1 MKKFTSLLLFCLLLL
16 GLAACNG
23 WPAVS
28 PSGTA
33 SALTGTQQTG
43 STRTPRS
50 APSPTVEM
58 MQGTIS
64 LWHAWDDDQL
74 PALLG
79 IIASFQETYPG
90 ILFDVLYVPPQ
101 NLYDRYF
108 LAASE
113 GGGPSILLATAEW
126 GPQLFDA
133 GLVADLTGRPN
144 PATLE
149 RLSPPALG
157 TGQYRGSL
165 ISLPYSQ
172 RGVVLYRNRQIIPES
187 PTTFDDL
194 IRLAQLL
201 TEGDQIGAILERSPY
216 FAGGH
221 IYGFGGSLMDE
232 DNYPMFNTPAG
243 LAWVELLQTFAQAG
257 PPDYFTDNDLDLFR
271 QGRVGFV
278 IDGTWNRYN
287 LAEAIGVA
295 YLEIDPWPVHD
306 HGALA
311 GFVHADNLYL
321 NAKSSEATAR
331 LAWLFIEHM
340 LSEESQALLGPTS
353 LIPVVDITLES
364 KLADQALNAL
374 AGGVTYPIQP
384 QFSVY
389 LDPLDQA
396 LRSVF
401 DSGVPREQALQT
413 AEEAIRTALQNT
425 SPAP

>member
-1 MKKFTSLLLFCLLLL
+1 MKKFAPLLLLCLLLV
-16 GLAACNG
+16 GLAACDG
-23 WPAVS
+23 WPAAS
-28 PSGTA
+28 PSSTA
-33 SALTGTQQTG
+33 SALTETQQVG
-43 STRTPRS
+43 STHVPRPT
-50 APSPTVEM
+50 PSPTIQLR
-58 MQGTIS
+58 QGTIS

-79 IIASFQETYPG
+79 IIASFQEIYPG

-108 LAASE
+108 LATSE
-113 GGGPSILLATAEW
+113 GGGPSILLGTAEW

-144 PATLE
+144 PSILE
-149 RLSPPALG
+149 RLLPPALG

-187 PTTFDDL
+187 PETFDDL

-221 IYGFGGSLMDE
+221 LYGFGGSLMDE
-232 DNYPMFNTPAG
+232 DNNPMFNTPAG

-287 LAEAIGVA
+287 LAEAIGAA

-311 GFVHADNLYL
+311 GFVHADNIYL
-321 NAKSSEATAR
+321 NAKSSEATAG

-340 LSEESQALLGPTS
+340 LSEESQALLGSTS
-353 LIPVVDITLES
+353 LLPVVDITLES

-374 AGGVTYPIQP
+374 AGGVTYPVHP

-401 DSGVPREQALQT
+401 DRGVLPEQALRT
-413 AEEAIRTALQNT
+413 AEEAIRTVLQST
-425 SPAP
+425 SQAP

>member
-1 MKKFTSLLLFCLLLL
+1 MKKFAPLLLLCLLLV

-23 WPAVS
+23 WPAAS

-33 SALTGTQQTG
+33 SAITETQQAGT
-43 STRTPRS
+43 TRTPRPT
-50 APSPTVEM
+50 PSPTVEIH
-58 MQGTIS
+58 QGTIS

-74 PALLG
+74 PALLE

-90 ILFDVLYVPPQ
+90 ILFDVLYVPSQ

-108 LAASE
+108 LATSE
-113 GGGPSILLATAEW
+113 GGGPSILLGTAEW
-126 GPQLFDA
+126 GPLLFEA
-133 GLVADLTGRPN
+133 GLVADLTDRAN
-144 PATLE
+144 TATLA

-157 TGQYRGSL
+157 SGQYRGSL

-172 RGVVLYRNRQIIPES
+172 RGVVLYRNRQIIPER
-187 PTTFDDL
+187 PETFADL

-201 TEGDQIGAILERSPY
+201 TEGDQIGAILERAPY

-221 IYGFGGSLMDE
+221 LYGFGGSFLDE
-232 DNYPMFNTPAG
+232 DSNPMFNTPAG

-271 QGRVGFV
+271 QGQVGFV
-278 IDGTWNRYN
+278 IDGTWNRTN
-287 LAEAIGVA
+287 LAEAIGMD

-321 NAKSSEATAR
+321 NAKTSDATAA
-331 LAWLFIEHM
+331 LAWFFIEHM
-340 LSEESQALLGPTS
+340 LSEESQALLAESGF
-353 LIPVVDITLES
+353 LPVVDITLES

-384 QFSVY
+384 QFSAY

-401 DSGVPREQALQT
+401 DSGVLPEQALRT
-413 AEEAIRTALQNT
+413 AEEAVRAALQST